1 MFPCD
6 IVVCYSEI
14 LVRILINNIFWISD
28 DFLLMNSDYIKVCN
42 LLLSCMMMSVR
53 NQMYQLLDICS
64 IILSLISITHQMD
77 LK

>member
-42 LLLSCMMMSVR
+42 LLLSCVMMSMR
-53 NQMYQLLDICS
+53 N
-64 IILSLISITHQMD
+64 
-77 LK
+77 